1 MTKIDKQLE
10 EYDQS
15 VGDRLNMFSTDHEGK
30 IAVKDLKSA
39 LEVIRHSPSEEEIA
53 ILLQK
58 LDIDNDSWVPL
69 DDIVSLAEGEGLGIV
84 MEEEKAIEL
93 KENAKEVKVAAQ
105 EGFADASSRAAASDA
120 HKAEKGAEEE
130 SKKKKEEKPKLK
142 KEDVVE
148 G

>member
-1 MTKIDKQLE
+1 
-10 EYDQS
+10 
-15 VGDRLNMFSTDHEGK
+15 MFSTDHEGK

-53 ILLQK
+53 VLLQK

-105 EGFADASSRAAASDA
+105 EGFADASKVAESQQ
-120 HKAEKGAEEE
+120 AEKNAEEE
-130 SKKKKEEKPKLK
+130 VKKKKEDKPKLK